1 MKEIIFEWRTNKK
14 NQRPISKNWFYIY
27 AKVIPT
33 LIRFKIDSHGVNGV
47 QRKRQ
52 TSQSTESFT
61 FNHGMWAFKGFE
73 AISNTHLT
81 NIHNPRYRTSITMI
95 AIKPDIPGPN
105 GSSPNRPT
113 WRTSC
118 RSSRYLESHPHSA
131 IFVTTN
137 QHNSNP

>member
-81 NIHNPRYRTSITMI
+81 NIHNPRYRTSITKRSRLPPSLTFFAFGMNGQNIKAKKTMI
-95 AIKPDIPGPN
+95 YFR
-105 GSSPNRPT
+105 NRQLC
-113 WRTSC
+113 SG
-118 RSSRYLESHPHSA
+118 
-131 IFVTTN
+131 
-137 QHNSNP
+137 